1 MMPRVLVVD
10 DEPDIC
16 WALESILRDAG
27 YEVTIARS
35 KQEGWSLLEGGGYQ
49 VAFVDAKLPDGD
61 GLELALEIE
70 RRSLIVGVVLVSAY
84 YYAEDRMVQESL
96 KNGRVIGFIP
106 KPFMLD
112 EVRQMANYGVE
123 INRQRRE
130 AC

>member
-27 YEVTIARS
+27 YQVTIARS
-35 KQEGWSLLEGGGYQ
+35 KQEAWSLLVGGGYQ

-61 GLELALEIE
+61 GIELALEVQQ
-70 RRSLIVGVVLVSAY
+70 RALTVGVVLVSAY

-96 KNGRVIGFIP
+96 KNGRLIGFIP

-112 EVRQMANYGVE
+112 EVRQMAKYGVE